1 MYMLRV
7 IFYNIACGYIVL
19 FSSNIAN
26 IWYIASCLRRVFR
39 IYAAYQAG
47 IRYHIRSSPVITYII
62 LRAPETECLLK
73 LVPLVEKKS
82 LTTDQDEYFLG
93 HT

>member
-39 IYAAYQAG
+39 SGISSWYQVPQTIVAGHHIYYSQ
-47 IRYHIRSSPVITYII
+47 SSGDRMP
-62 LRAPETECLLK
+62 P
-73 LVPLVEKKS
+73 
-82 LTTDQDEYFLG
+82 
-93 HT
+93 